1 MRNEYDLQAKE
12 FLAKTGTIFD
22 FQYLGKATPEWDKI
36 NAHDKYQIKL
46 SNKKSTEYFEFY
58 DSLNNSKN
66 IKKSVS
72 AYDVLSVLYP
82 DYFENFEDFCIAYGY
97 STDSISAFKTYLA
110 VVDESKKLLRLFTE
124 NEIEELCEIQ

>member
-1 MRNEYDLQAKE
+1 MRNEYDLQAEE
-12 FLAKTGTIFD
+12 FLAKTGTTFD
-22 FQYLGKATPEWDKI
+22 FQYLGKAIPEWDKI
-36 NAHDKYQIKL
+36 NLHDKYQIKL

-66 IKKSVS
+66 IKKSVR
-72 AYDVLSVLYP
+72 AYDFLSVFYP
-82 DYFENFEDFCIAYGY
+82 DDSTNFEDFCEIYGY

-110 VVDESKKLLRLFTE
+110 VIDESKKLRRLFTE